1 MTLWARMSGIDLSG
15 LIVNCDG
22 NLGTRTEERV
32 GISHPFTVMSVGIND
47 EDFRQERKCRTRP
60 KPDFIFFRHDKTLFE
75 ALQIELW

>member
-1 MTLWARMSGIDLSG
+1 MGEDEWDYPKW
-15 LIVNCDG
+15 IVNFDV
-22 NLGTRTEERV
+22 NLGTRTEERG

-60 KPDFIFFRHDKTLFE
+60 TKADFIFFRHDKTLFE